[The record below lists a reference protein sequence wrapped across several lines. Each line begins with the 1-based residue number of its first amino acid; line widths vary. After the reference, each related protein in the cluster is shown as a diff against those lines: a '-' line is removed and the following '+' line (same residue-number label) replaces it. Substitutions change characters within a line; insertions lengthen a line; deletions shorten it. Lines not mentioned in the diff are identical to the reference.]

1 MKKKCLA
8 MMVLGASAFVSTAA
22 MAADIPF
29 PHLETTGRGE
39 VVVKPDMAVFSVNV
53 VETKKTA
60 VDAKLAVD
68 QAVTKFIERLQA
80 AGVNKKDINSANIS
94 LSAQY
99 NYPKDH
105 QPELVGFRANRNV
118 EVTVHQ
124 LTQLN
129 TYLDDALGNG
139 INQINNIDLK
149 VADTEKYQRQ
159 ARQKAIENAKQ
170 VAASLAQ
177 GFGNK
182 IEGVWQIDYNTNSQ
196 PMPYRRSNDVVMYS
210 SMNKGAIDQSYTD
223 NNIVIKDSV
232 NVIFKLAE
240 K

>member
-1 MKKKCLA
+1 MKKQLLA
-8 MMVLGASAFVSTAA
+8 IVLGASTLVSTAA

-39 VVVKPDMAVFSVNV
+39 VIVKPNMAVFSVNV

-99 NYPKDH
+99 NYPKDQ
-105 QPELVGFRANRNV
+105 QPELIGFRANRSV

-124 LTQLN
+124 LTKLN

-149 VADTEKYQRQ
+149 VSDPAKYQRQ

-170 VAASLAQ
+170 VAASLAE
-177 GFGNK
+177 GFDNK
-182 IEGVWQIDYNTNSQ
+182 IDGVWQIDYNTNSQ
-196 PMPYRRSNDVVMYS
+196 PMPYRRSNDAVMYS
-210 SMNKGAIDQSYTD
+210 SMGKGAVDQSYTD
-223 NNIVIKDSV
+223 NSIVIKDSV
-232 NVIFKLAE
+232 NVIFKLAD

>member
-1 MKKKCLA
+1 MKKQCLA

-39 VVVKPDMAVFSVNV
+39 VVVQPDMAVFSVNV

-60 VDAKLAVD
+60 VDAKRATD
-68 QAVTKFIERLQA
+68 QAVTKFIERLQT
-80 AGVNKKDINSANIS
+80 AGVDKKDINSANIS

-99 NYPKDH
+99 AYPKDKK
-105 QPELVGFRANRNV
+105 PVLSGFKASRNV
-118 EVTVHQ
+118 VVTVHK
-124 LTQLN
+124 LTMLN
-129 TYLDDALGNG
+129 TYLDDALGDG

-149 VADTEKYQRQ
+149 VSDTEKYQQQ

-182 IEGVWQIDYNTNSQ
+182 IDGVWQIDYNINSQ
-196 PMPYRRSNDVVMYS
+196 PMPYRRSNDAVMYS
-210 SMNKGAIDQSYTD
+210 SMSKGSVDQSYTD
-223 NNIVIKDSV
+223 NSIIIKDSV

>member
-1 MKKKCLA
+1 MNKKCLA

-39 VVVKPDMAVFSVNV
+39 IVVKPDMAVFSVSV
-53 VETKKTA
+53 VETKKNA

-80 AGVNKKDINSANIS
+80 AGVNKKDINSANIA

-105 QPELVGFRANRNV
+105 KPELVGFRANRNV

-124 LTQLN
+124 LTKLN
-129 TYLDDALGNG
+129 SYLDDALGDG

-149 VADTEKYQRQ
+149 VADSAKYQQQ

-182 IEGVWQIDYNTNSQ
+182 IDGVWQIDYNTNNQ
-196 PMPYRRSNDVVMYS
+196 PMPYMRANSWVGGTQQDS
-210 SMNKGAIDQSYTD
+210 IDQSYTD

>member
-1 MKKKCLA
+1 MKNTCLA
-8 MMVLGASAFVSTAA
+8 IVLGMSAFASASAI
-22 MAADIPF
+22 AADIPF

-39 VVVKPDMAVFSVNV
+39 VVVQPDMAVFSVNV

-80 AGVNKKDINSANIS
+80 SGVDKKDINSANIS

-105 QPELVGFRANRNV
+105 KPELVGFRANRSV

-124 LTQLN
+124 LTKLN
-129 TYLDDALGNG
+129 SYLDDALGDG

-149 VADTEKYQRQ
+149 VADTEKYQQQ

-177 GFGNK
+177 GFGNR
-182 IEGVWQIDYNTNSQ
+182 IDGVWQIEYNTNNQ
-196 PMPYRRSNDVVMYS
+196 PMPYRRSNDAVMYS
-210 SMNKGAIDQSYTD
+210 SMSKGAVDQSYTD
-223 NNIVIKDSV
+223 NSIVIKDSV

>member
-8 MMVLGASAFVSTAA
+8 IVLGASAFVSTAA

-39 VVVKPDMAVFSVNV
+39 IVVKPDMAVFSVNV
-53 VETKKTA
+53 VETKKNA

-68 QAVTKFIERLQA
+68 KAVTKFIERLQA
-80 AGVNKKDINSANIS
+80 AGVAKKDINSANIS

-99 NYPKDH
+99 RYPKDKK
-105 QPELVGFRANRNV
+105 PELLGFEANRNV
-118 EVTVHQ
+118 EVTVHK
-124 LTQLN
+124 LTMLN
-129 TYLDDALGNG
+129 TYLDDALGDG
-139 INQINNIDLK
+139 INQINDIDFK

-182 IEGVWQIDYNTNSQ
+182 IDGVWQIDYNTDNL
-196 PMPYRRSNDVVMYS
+196 PMPYRRTSAPMMYS
-210 SMNKGAIDQSYTD
+210 NMSQDSINQSYTD

>member
-1 MKKKCLA
+1 MNKKCLA

-39 VVVKPDMAVFSVNV
+39 IVVKPDMAVFSVSV
-53 VETKKTA
+53 VETKKNA

-80 AGVNKKDINSANIS
+80 AGVNKKDINSANIA

-99 NYPKDH
+99 DYPKDH
-105 QPELVGFRANRNV
+105 KPELVGFRANRNV

-124 LTQLN
+124 LTKLN
-129 TYLDDALGNG
+129 SYLDDALGDG
-139 INQINNIDLK
+139 INQINNIELK
-149 VADTEKYQRQ
+149 VADTEKYQQQ

-182 IEGVWQIDYNTNSQ
+182 IDGVWQIDYNTDGL
-196 PMPYRRSNDVVMYS
+196 PMPYMRTNAYMVGSAPQS
-210 SMNKGAIDQSYTD
+210 AIDQSYTD

>member
-1 MKKKCLA
+1 MKKQLLA
-8 MMVLGASAFVSTAA
+8 MVLGASAFVSTTA

-39 VVVKPDMAVFSVNV
+39 VTVKPDMAVFSVNV

-60 VDAKLAVD
+60 VDAKKAVD

-80 AGVNKKDINSANIS
+80 SGVNKKDINSANIS
-94 LSAQY
+94 LSARY
-99 NYPKDH
+99 TYPKD
-105 QPELVGFRANRNV
+105 QKPELSGFKASRNI

-124 LTQLN
+124 LTKLN
-129 TYLDDALGNG
+129 TYLDDALGDG
-139 INQINNIDLK
+139 INQINNINLK
-149 VADTEKYQRQ
+149 VSDVEKYQQQ

-177 GFGNK
+177 GFDNK
-182 IEGVWQIDYNTNSQ
+182 IDSVWRIDYNTNGQ
-196 PMPYRRSNDVVMYS
+196 PMPYRQSNDAVMS
-210 SMNKGAIDQSYTD
+210 SMSKGSIDKSYAD
-223 NNIVIKDSV
+223 NSIVIKDRV

>member
-1 MKKKCLA
+1 MKKQLLA
-8 MMVLGASAFVSTAA
+8 IVLGASAFVSTAA

-105 QPELVGFRANRNV
+105 QPELIGFRANRNV